1 MHYQKRFVL
10 FCLIWVL
17 IFPTAGCRPVG
28 ENNSIDRDAFQALE
42 KYIYQIVPAVEG
54 AKYDIDQW
62 VQDISDPQMLGWL
75 ECDAEVIAEI
85 NAHHL
90 IDDFPDFTTI
100 ESWNAVPVTRGDRE
114 WTIDGRDLASL
125 VEKITSSTM
134 TLALQLQ
141 DISRAGEKVS
151 DEERRNLS
159 EVIEEAYQTAIRLR
173 SLFGFEE

>member
-85 NAHHL
+85 NDRHL

-114 WTIDGRDLASL
+114 WTIDGRELASL

-134 TLALQLQ
+134 TLASQLQ
-141 DISRAGEKVS
+141 DISRAGERVTEKESHDLGAV
-151 DEERRNLS
+151 
-159 EVIEEAYQTAIRLR
+159 VEEAYQTALELR
-173 SLFGFEE
+173 YLFGFEE

>member
-17 IFPTAGCRPVG
+17 IFLTAGCRPVG

-62 VQDISDPQMLGWL
+62 VQDISDSQMLGWL

-85 NAHHL
+85 NDRHL
-90 IDDFPDFTTI
+90 NDNFPDSATI
-100 ESWNAVPVTRGDRE
+100 ESWNAVPV
-114 WTIDGRDLASL
+114 I
-125 VEKITSSTM
+125 
-134 TLALQLQ
+134 
-141 DISRAGEKVS
+141 
-151 DEERRNLS
+151 RRC
-159 EVIEEAYQTAIRLR
+159 V
-173 SLFGFEE
+173 